1 MKFKKVLAGF
11 TAAALAVGSLSL
23 VSFAADEE
31 YIDVTVNT
39 GYDFLSCILFTDGDN
54 TYVVNGETVESAYW
68 TQIDRQDNDGE
79 NTVYAGA
86 FGGSEEEGFTQSVKF
101 KALATNTNPVFTV
114 MMWSNDLGKTIG
126 HSVTLDLTKAEN
138 NVLNVG
144 LTGTG
149 DVADEQ
155 TYSWYYLQD
164 ADISY
169 IAVEQGDEPEEP
181 GEVTAP
187 DDFID
192 STGKAEILAQEDG
205 VTFSHYNWDL
215 GGCLDEGKT
224 IADIKKVKVIFSD
237 ESVDQMTTSGAG
249 GALVF
254 MTEGS
259 DWATNARMW
268 CNGCAE
274 DEEHDCQLDAETKSV
289 TYIVADDV
297 VADYANI
304 NMQKWWGTALV
315 EIVKLEILDSTDAV
329 IGTIE
334 KEGDEPDDPVV
345 PDSIP
350 ATVKFFTQGNENGDW
365 AWVDNGDTEYTI
377 TSDSEAVDVKW
388 EPITLS
394 SKVTDADGFGRGGLQ
409 ISCTDLALAGTK
421 LNVEITDIMLD
432 GNAIDDVVGEYALE
446 ENWDL
451 TAIEIMI
458 LLDFINYETVGKDVS
473 AKVKITTVSEEN
485 PGDTSSSDNTSEP
498 EENTPVI
505 VDNGNGNFVVPGG
518 SSNQPSDTT
527 ADESKPAETAG
538 DTSAENKPADAT
550 KPADDTTANGDDS
563 SSAPSQQATEVTMD
577 VQATDANNNVNGDSN
592 ANNADKNQNT
602 GIVLAFIPAVAAAAG
617 VVISKKRK

>member
-39 GYDFLSCILFTDGDN
+39 GYDSLSCILFTDSDN

-68 TQIDRQDNDGE
+68 TQIDRQDNAGE

-155 TYSWYYLQD
+155 TYNWYYLQD

-169 IAVEQGDEPEEP
+169 IAVEQGDESDDNNEP
-181 GEVTAP
+181 GDAKDVKIDINQRLNKIDDSDEFTKILDNTSELLADVDLSNVKSVVFHLTP
-187 DDFID
+187 DED
-192 STGKAEILAQEDG
+192 SW
-205 VTFSHYNWDL
+205 NWGWSNGAL
-215 GGCLDEGKT
+215 
-224 IADIKKVKVIFSD
+224 KVKTGETEVVRKFGGTSCVGND
-237 ESVDQMTTSGAG
+237 WFPEDSVVYTETDTTI
-249 GALVF
+249 LV
-254 MTEGS
+254 
-259 DWATNARMW
+259 A
-268 CNGCAE
+268 
-274 DEEHDCQLDAETKSV
+274 
-289 TYIVADDV
+289 IDV
-297 VADYANI
+297 ENF
-304 NMQKWWGTALV
+304 
-315 EIVKLEILDSTDAV
+315 DSTDFSLWYNNAIADV
-329 IGTIE
+329 YTLTSVEFCVNSGSNE
-334 KEGDEPDDPVV
+334 DGNDDDNNDDPVV

-350 ATVKFFTQGNENGDW
+350 ATVKFFTQGNENGGW

-388 EPITLS
+388 EPITLAS
-394 SKVTDADGFGRGGLQ
+394 QVTDADGFGRGGLQ
-409 ISCTDLALAGTK
+409 ISVTDLALAGTK

-451 TAIEIMI
+451 TAAEIMI

>member
-1 MKFKKVLAGF
+1 MKFKKFLAGF

-39 GYDFLSCILFTDGDN
+39 GYDFLSCILFTDSDN

-68 TQIDRQDNDGE
+68 TQIDRD

-114 MMWSNDLGKTIG
+114 MMWSNDLEKTIG

-149 DVADEQ
+149 DIADEQ
-155 TYSWYYLQD
+155 TNSWYYLQD

-181 GEVTAP
+181 GEVTTP

-192 STGKAEILAQEDG
+192 STGKAEIYVQEDG
-205 VTFSHYNWDL
+205 VTFSHYSWDL

-249 GALVF
+249 GALIF
-254 MTEGS
+254 ITEGS

-268 CNGCAE
+268 CNGCPA
-274 DEEHDCQLDAETKSV
+274 DEEHDYQLDTETKSV

-297 VADYANI
+297 VAVFANI
-304 NMQKWWGTALV
+304 NVQKWWGPLV

-350 ATVKFFTQGNENGDW
+350 ATVKFFTQGNEAGGW

-388 EPITLS
+388 EPIAIDSL
-394 SKVTDADGFGRGGLQ
+394 VTDVDGFGRGGLQ
-409 ISCTDLALAGTK
+409 ISVADLALAGTK
-421 LNVEITDIMLD
+421 LNVEITDIMFD

-451 TAIEIMI
+451 TAVEIMM
-458 LLDFINYETVGKDVS
+458 LLDFINYESVGKDLS

-498 EENTPVI
+498 EESKPVI
-505 VDNGNGNFVVPGG
+505 VDNGGNFVTPGG
-518 SSNQPSDTT
+518 STSDKPADTT
-527 ADESKPAETAG
+527 AEEESNPT
-538 DTSAENKPADAT
+538 DSSAENKPADTA
-550 KPADDTTANGDDS
+550 KPADDTTDNGDDS
-563 SSAPSQQATEVTMD
+563 SSAPSQNATEVTMD
-577 VQATDANNNVNGDSN
+577 VPATDANNNVNGDSN

-602 GIVLAFIPAVAAAAG
+602 GVVLAFIPAVAAAAG

>member
-39 GYDFLSCILFTDGDN
+39 GYDSLSCILFTDSDN

-68 TQIDRQDNDGE
+68 TQIDRE

-155 TYSWYYLQD
+155 TYNWYYLQD

-169 IAVEQGDEPEEP
+169 IAVEQGDESDDNNEP
-181 GEVTAP
+181 GDAKDVKIDINQRLNKIDDSDEFTKILDNTSELLADVDLSNVKSVVFHLTP
-187 DDFID
+187 DED
-192 STGKAEILAQEDG
+192 SW
-205 VTFSHYNWDL
+205 NWGWSNGAL
-215 GGCLDEGKT
+215 
-224 IADIKKVKVIFSD
+224 KVKTGETEVVRKFGGTSCVGND
-237 ESVDQMTTSGAG
+237 WFPEDSVVYTETDTTI
-249 GALVF
+249 LV
-254 MTEGS
+254 
-259 DWATNARMW
+259 A
-268 CNGCAE
+268 
-274 DEEHDCQLDAETKSV
+274 
-289 TYIVADDV
+289 IDV
-297 VADYANI
+297 ENF
-304 NMQKWWGTALV
+304 
-315 EIVKLEILDSTDAV
+315 DSTDFSLWYNNAIADV
-329 IGTIE
+329 YTLTSVEFCVNSGSNE
-334 KEGDEPDDPVV
+334 DGNDDDNNDDPVV

-350 ATVKFFTQGNENGDW
+350 ATVKFFTQGNEAGGW

-388 EPITLS
+388 EPITLAS
-394 SKVTDADGFGRGGLQ
+394 QVTDADGFGRGGLQ
-409 ISCTDLALAGTK
+409 ISVTDLALAGTK

-451 TAIEIMI
+451 TAAEIMI